1 MSDLRMDSELSVR
14 RRMAGLLPGSET
26 PIVPKKSISGRA
38 LVAVVSIMT
47 FLASLTI
54 GAVMLVRAAANDW
67 QSDIS
72 REVTIQVRPESGQDF
87 EGQVQ
92 RAIEIAREFPGI
104 GEVRAY
110 SKEESARLLEP
121 WLGSGA
127 ALQDLPVPRVIVV
140 RLAPGA
146 TPDLAQL
153 RKLLTERVAG
163 ASLDDHRA
171 WMDRM
176 RAMANTTIFG
186 GIGVLLLMLVAMMMS
201 VAFAT
206 RGAMAANRPIV
217 EVLHFIGAKDSF
229 IANQFQRRF
238 LVLGLEGGL
247 IGGGAAIV
255 LFILMGLAGKW
266 GVGLPGGEQL
276 AMLFGTFVLGVE
288 GYVAI
293 IAQAGLIALVTA
305 LTSRHTVHQ
314 TLRTVE

>member
-1 MSDLRMDSELSVR
+1 
-14 RRMAGLLPGSET
+14 
-26 PIVPKKSISGRA
+26 
-38 LVAVVSIMT
+38 VAVVSIMT

-87 EGQVQ
+87 EGQVE

-121 WLGSGA
+121 WLGSSA

-247 IGGGAAIV
+247 IGSGAAIV

-266 GVGLPGGEQL
+266 GVGLPGGQQL

-293 IAQAGLIALVTA
+293 VAQAGLIALVTA